1 MPGPRGPEGGGA
13 GRGAAAV
20 GRPPGVQ
27 MTVGAAGFG
36 PGGLPPTS
44 DVLLR
49 EPVWRILR
57 GNGHSLGPHH
67 IETPLPPP
75 PSWDGL
81 WVWSAAVACW
91 SGGDRRGSGGAE
103 GGDLSVPGGRPSQ
116 RCVSAFRFCRNGGH
130 DDDVVMGHVQ
140 FELCSK
146 SVKLWSGATVFSA
159 ASMGFI
165 RFF

>member
-20 GRPPGVQ
+20 GRPPGGQ
-27 MTVGAAGFG
+27 TTVGAAGFG
-36 PGGLPPTS
+36 PEGFLRLRTFCSENQCGGFSEGTAIRSAPTT
-44 DVLLR
+44 LK
-49 EPVWRILR
+49 
-57 GNGHSLGPHH
+57 
-67 IETPLPPP
+67 PPP
-75 PSWDGL
+75 PPLSWDGL